1 MLLAITHS
9 TAGKTGT
16 VSSKSGYLVIL
27 VKYLKAWKFSIF
39 MVQKEQLTIHA
50 SSPDAL
56 AKWQSI
62 IYADGHTP
70 VTLEN
75 SLRAFTQIA
84 D

>member
-16 VSSKSGYLVIL
+16 VSSKSGHLVIL

-39 MVQKEQLTIHA
+39 MVQKEEQLTIHA
-50 SSPDAL
+50 NSPDAL
-56 AKWQSI
+56 EKWQSI
-62 IYADGHTP
+62 IYADGDTP

-75 SLRAFTQIA
+75 SLSFYQIA